1 MGSEIGLLIPSKTKN
16 QEISR
21 TGRDDIARDHKKKG
35 LPGESKSGSGPEC

>member
-21 TGRDDIARDHKKKG
+21 TGDDIARDHQKKG